1 MNPTAYPLTWPDGW
15 PRIPAQNRERS
26 RFRTSY
32 AGAFDN
38 LMNELSLLG
47 ASSIVVSSNAP
58 LRRDGRPY
66 TDAMADD
73 LDDPGVAVWF
83 LLRGEPRGERLG
95 RPRMARQG
103 AALGLREQPLGEQR
117 GTGQSLLEPLDEH
130 HVDADRDDHRD
141 RPPGPPGPAAPAHPV
156 ASPPVTRRSVTNARR
171 GDGQRSRSHP
181 AGAVRSRRRRI
192 RRRAFVLWPLLLDRT
207 LHGTTDEAPLEDDE
221 DDRHWD
227 EGEQRRAELER
238 ILHA

>member
-83 LLRGEPRGERLG
+83 LLRGEPRV
-95 RPRMARQG
+95 MARDG
-103 AALGLREQPLGEQR
+103 HPTPAENLHAIGHVIGHLRGLERHGGAYMMTRAFSAFAALPAP
-117 GTGQSLLEPLDEH
+117 TGQSKRSWREILGFHDIQLPCK
-130 HVDADRDDHRD
+130 AAIDHAWREKA
-141 RPPGPPGPAAPAHPV
+141 RAAHP
-156 ASPPVTRRSVTNARR
+156 
-171 GDGQRSRSHP
+171 D
-181 AGAVRSRRRRI
+181 AGGSNDAMAELN
-192 RRRAFVLWPLLLDRT
+192 RA
-207 LHGTTDEAPLEDDE
+207 
-221 DDRHWD
+221 
-227 EGEQRRAELER
+227 RAEALAE
-238 ILHA
+238 LSKGAS